1 MNATP
6 EGKPGGAEG
15 DSRRRERQERFADL
29 MNYALA
35 KLGAERGAM
44 QGAQSE
50 LAAALGVSSTM
61 IHRYRNGGAEFDALK
76 VRTVVQL
83 AKVLSFDVGTVYKWV
98 DSGREAALEH
108 ERRICNRPVGFT
120 PAGIARELVRMLECY
135 GSALDEA
142 VPQTTPVL
150 QCHHLVKVIR
160 QKREPAPDLFDQL
173 VEILNLAPLLEDLE
187 RGGLSDL
194 EPDQWEALGKLLGR
208 GAEDLEDEF
217 LV

>member
-1 MNATP
+1 MTA
-6 EGKPGGAEG
+6 KPGDRRGGAEG
-15 DSRRRERQERFADL
+15 DSQRRVRDERFADL

-44 QGAQSE
+44 QGAQNE

-76 VRTVVQL
+76 ARTVAQL
-83 AKVLSFDVGTVYKWV
+83 AKVLSFDVGTVYAWV
-98 DSGREAALEH
+98 DAGRQAALEH
-108 ERRICNRPVGFT
+108 ERRISNRPVGFT
-120 PAGIARELVRMLECY
+120 PAELARELARMLERY

-142 VPQTTPVL
+142 VPQGPPVL
-150 QCHHLVKVIR
+150 QCQRLLEVIR

-173 VEILNLAPLLEDLE
+173 VEILKLAPLLEEME

-194 EPDQWEALGKLLGR
+194 ERDQWEALGKLLGR
-208 GAEDLEDEF
+208 SGDELEEEF